1 MTGPGAFRA
10 GAGLEPHHWFDVIAP
25 PQAAASAVADLVP
38 AHAYDL
44 DLDELRG
51 LAGAIARDHDLW
63 APFVVI
69 DATRR
74 RYRLMYEDHRLDVWA
89 LSWMPGQGTGFHDH
103 DLSCVAIAV
112 GQGTVVEKQML
123 LPAGATRLE
132 LRPGDVRDGPAGY
145 IHSAAWGE
153 GTPAVSIHCYSP
165 PLVRVGQY
173 KVDEHGILRRRS
185 EHGRQE
191 LMDHTVGAADP
202 SRADG

>member
-1 MTGPGAFRA
+1 MTGPAAIRA
-10 GAGLEPHHWFDVIAP
+10 GGGLEPQHWFDVIAP
-25 PQAAASAVADLVP
+25 PQAMVSAVAELVP
-38 AHAYDL
+38 VHADDL
-44 DLDELRG
+44 DLDELRA
-51 LAGAIARDHDLW
+51 LAGAIARDRDLW
-63 APFVVI
+63 GPLVVI
-69 DATRR
+69 DSTRR
-74 RYRLMYEDHRLDVWA
+74 RYRLMYEDHRLDIWA

-103 DLSCVAIAV
+103 DLSRVGIAI
-112 GQGTVVEKQML
+112 GQGVVIEKQML

-132 LRPGDVRDGPAGY
+132 LRHGDVRGGPAGY

-153 GTPAVSIHCYSP
+153 GMPAVSIHCYSP

-173 KVDEHGILRRRS
+173 KVDEDGILRRRA